1 MEVRNSESESL
12 AQFVIYLEA
21 YKLNPEL
28 DSDLIYW
35 TKRSSFCVAYNQI
48 IAKTVRFSFEPN
60 GQYPSVLEV
69 KRKVAM

>member
-1 MEVRNSESESL
+1 MLRMKDRSVSVMQLYQDPLEVRNSESESL

-35 TKRSSFCVAYNQI
+35 TKRSSFCVAY
-48 IAKTVRFSFEPN
+48 KSDHC
-60 GQYPSVLEV
+60 
-69 KRKVAM
+69 